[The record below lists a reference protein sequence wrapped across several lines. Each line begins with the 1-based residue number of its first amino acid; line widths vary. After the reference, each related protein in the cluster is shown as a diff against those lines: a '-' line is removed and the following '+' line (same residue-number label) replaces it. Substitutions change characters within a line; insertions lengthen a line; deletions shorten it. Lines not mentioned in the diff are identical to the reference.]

1 MRKLTLA
8 MAAVAALTAGTAVTA
23 SFTPAESATVSVRIG
38 DRDDYNG
45 RHWSNGRH
53 WYNGRWYSA
62 SQWRAHRS
70 YARDCRIVTVR
81 TKLGNGHIVIRRERR
96 CY

>member
-23 SFTPAESATVSVRIG
+23 SFTPAESATLSVRIG
-38 DRDDYNG
+38 EDN
-45 RHWSNGRH
+45 NRH

-62 SQWRAHRS
+62 SQWRAHHS